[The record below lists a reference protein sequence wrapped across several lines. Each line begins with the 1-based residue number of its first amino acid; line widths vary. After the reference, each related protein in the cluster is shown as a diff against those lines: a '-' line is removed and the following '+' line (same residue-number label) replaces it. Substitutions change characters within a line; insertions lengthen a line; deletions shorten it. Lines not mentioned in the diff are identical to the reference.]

1 MRADQIGVGV
11 GGAQIGLVHDLA
23 EALVGDITPHCGVS
37 KVSSSLLLSSLR
49 VIITLETSG
58 SNSSGETTLRQ
69 TL

>member
-37 KVSSSLLLSSLR
+37 KVSSSLLLSSLEFSD
-49 VIITLETSG
+49 TESL
-58 SNSSGETTLRQ
+58 
-69 TL
+69 